1 MPAAGALALVH
12 RSIFMSIIGGVWC
25 SGHAFK
31 YTRPPTLGNLDL
43 EVRQPREA
51 NCTTDTQVIN
61 QLLDAE
67 VYNKQQIPKSSGV
80 LIKVEFW
87 IQQIISVSEL
97 TNDFELDMYI
107 NELWD
112 DPNLSFKHLNSCK
125 DTMTMSQACLRK
137 IWTPNSCF
145 VNSKIAT
152 IHDSPSESVFLTL
165 FSNGSVW
172 VNYRVRVKGPCN
184 MNLAKFPMD
193 EQTCSLIYE
202 SFNYN
207 IDQVRMQ
214 WNSASRTPVNVLGT
228 IQLPDFDLKLIE
240 PKLVMVQYPAG
251 NWDELVVTFTFRR
264 RYVWYFLQ
272 CFVPT
277 YLTIFISWVAFSL
290 GANAIPARTMLG
302 VNALLAMIFQF
313 GSIMRSLPRVSYI
326 KAIDVWILVSM
337 TFIFLSLMELAI
349 VGHYLKQEDASS
361 DKGISKAKVCRS
373 EMIDRYAKLF
383 FPAGYSIFNILYW
396 YYYVWSE

>member
-1 MPAAGALALVH
+1 MPRAVAPAPPKLCVLLSLFVSVQNVH
-12 RSIFMSIIGGVWC
+12 T
-25 SGHAFK
+25 H
-31 YTRPPTLGNLDL
+31 TRPPTMGTLDL
-43 EVRQPREA
+43 EVLAPRES
-51 NCTTDTQVIN
+51 NCTTDTQVVTK
-61 QLLDAE
+61 LLDS
-67 VYNKQQIPKSSGV
+67 QIYSKHKAPSSSAV
-80 LIKVEFW
+80 LVRVEFW
-87 IQQIISVSEL
+87 IQQIISVSEI

-125 DTMTMSQACLRK
+125 DNMTMSQSCFRK

-145 VNSKIAT
+145 VNSKKAL

-172 VNYRVRVKGPCN
+172 TNYRLRVKGPCT
-184 MNLAKFPMD
+184 MDLAKFPMD
-193 EQTCSLIYE
+193 EQSCSLIYE
-202 SFNYN
+202 SYN

-214 WNSASRTPVNVLGT
+214 WNSARRNPVYSLAP
-228 IQLPDFDLKLIE
+228 IQLPDFDIKKIE
-240 PKLVMVQYPAG
+240 PKRIMVKYPAG

-290 GANAIPARTMLG
+290 GPNAIPARTMLG

-337 TFIFLSLMELAI
+337 TFIFLSLMELAL
-349 VGHYLKQEDASS
+349 VGHFLKQEESTS
-361 DKGISKAKVCRS
+361 RQSIQSFKIRKS
-373 EMIDRYAKLF
+373 EQIDQYAKLI

-396 YYYVWSE
+396 WYYVWSE